1 MKREETE
8 GNEEKK
14 ERRKGRKKRWKEE
27 RKGRGEGRRTRVRKG
42 REGRT
47 RTELQDII
55 QHGLVCHLTSYFD

>member
-27 RKGRGEGRRTRVRKG
+27 RKGRGEGRRTRV
-42 REGRT
+42 GRT

>member
-8 GNEEKK
+8 REEEKK

-27 RKGRGEGRRTRVRKG
+27 RKGRGEGRRTRV
-42 REGRT
+42 GRT